1 MSKIDRILQ
10 SAKVL
15 SEQMKL
21 SQESFEQH
29 EVEKNYP
36 ISHSKA
42 YLTLTMNGKYETS
55 VIISNPNQESIDPYV
70 LTETLLV
77 AQQSAV
83 SDLQNYTKIQ
93 MQSVAKALN
102 DSTSHP
108 LDSE

>member
-1 MSKIDRILQ
+1 MSKIDRILE

-36 ISHSKA
+36 ITSSKA
-42 YLTLTMNGKYETS
+42 ILTLTMNGKYETS
-55 VIISNPNQESIDPYV
+55 VMITNPNEESLDPYA
-70 LTETLLV
+70 LAETLLM
-77 AQQSAV
+77 AQQSAI

-102 DSTSHP
+102 DSTSQP